1 MTTHP
6 KPEVALFVTCLVDSM
21 RPSIGFAAVALL
33 EAAGFAVDVPAA
45 QTCCGQP
52 AWNAGDEEDA
62 RALGRRMLELFA
74 PFEAVV
80 APSGS
85 CAGMVRKHYPELF
98 AGQPEEAAAISL
110 AKKTFELCE
119 FLHARGGRPLLKSW
133 DGGALVYHDS
143 CASLREIAAPEAP
156 RALLGQIPGM
166 ELVEM
171 ADPRACCGFGG
182 LFSIKLPEISGHMAA
197 AKAADIAATGARV
210 LAGPDMG
217 CLLNI
222 AGRLRREGRNVR
234 VYHIAEVLAGM
245 MGDGLGEAGS

>member
-1 MTTHP
+1 MTTHS

-21 RPSIGFAAVALL
+21 RPSIGFAATALL
-33 EAAGFAVDVPAA
+33 EAAGFAVEVPTA

-52 AWNAGDEEDA
+52 AWNAGDEQDA
-62 RALGRRMLELFA
+62 RALGRRMLEIFA

-98 AGQPEEAAAISL
+98 AGQPEEEAAIAL
-110 AKKTFELCE
+110 AGKTFELCE

-133 DGGALVYHDS
+133 DRGVLVYHDS

-166 ELVEM
+166 ELAEM
-171 ADPRACCGFGG
+171 ADPQACCGFGG
-182 LFSIKLPEISGHMAA
+182 LFSIKLPEISGHMVAA
-197 AKAADIAATGARV
+197 RTADIAATGAQV

-222 AGRLRREGRNVR
+222 AGRLRREGRKVR